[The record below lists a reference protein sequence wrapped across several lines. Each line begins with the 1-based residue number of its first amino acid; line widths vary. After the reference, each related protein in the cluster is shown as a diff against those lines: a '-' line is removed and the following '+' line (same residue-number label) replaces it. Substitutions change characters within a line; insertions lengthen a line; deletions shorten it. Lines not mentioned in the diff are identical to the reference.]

1 MAVVTRA
8 RLIAGTASLESDWLD
23 WLQTAEVPVWPWVR
37 YLAPAVRLVVLAPHP
52 DDELL
57 MCGGLLAQHA
67 QAGGECLIVGVTDG
81 EASHGGSPAGGLRR
95 LALAR
100 ACEREQGLARL
111 GLPYAEVR
119 RLGLP
124 DGKLGQ
130 HRQALMALLSALL
143 RPDDLVLSTWRLD
156 GHPDHDTVGDCA
168 AQICRDMGCRLVEA
182 PVWMWHWAAPGDD
195 RVPWQRLVCI
205 HPDPRVLRRKQEA
218 LQAHISQL
226 EPRGAG
232 MGPVLDDAIVARSR
246 RAAEY
251 FFL

>member
-1 MAVVTRA
+1 MRQ
-8 RLIAGTASLESDWLD
+8 RLIQGTANPEAEWLD
-23 WLQTAEVPVWPWVR
+23 WLRTAGVPAWEWDQCIT
-37 YLAPAVRLVVLAPHP
+37 PAVRLVVLAPHP

-67 QAGGECLIVGVTDG
+67 RAGGECLIVGVTDG
-81 EASHGGSPAGGLRR
+81 EASHAGSPAWTARR
-95 LALAR
+95 LAAAR
-100 ACEREQGLARL
+100 ALEREQGLERL

-130 HRQALMALLSALL
+130 HRHALMAMLSALL
-143 RPDDLVLSTWRLD
+143 RSDDVVVSTWRLD
-156 GHPDHDTVGDCA
+156 GHPDHDTLGDCA
-168 AQICRDMGCRLVEA
+168 AQICRDLGCRLIEA

-195 RVPWQRLVCI
+195 RVPWQTLVRI
-205 HPDPRVLRRKQEA
+205 QPDAQVLQRKQEA
-218 LQAHISQL
+218 LQSHASQL
-226 EPRGAG
+226 APRGG
-232 MGPVLDDAIVARSR
+232 GLGPVLDDAILSRSR